1 MNHSMNANNNIKCS
15 VSSCTHHNSAKSVCS
30 LSSIQVGCCGPATKS
45 APAPSALPTRC
56 PSRRGRPVASL
67 SAKNTGM
74 VCDHP
79 GVLNAGISQRDY
91 SGLRASSALGA
102 SAAGAALP

>member
-30 LSSIQVGCCGPATKS
+30 LSSIQVGCCGPATRS

-56 PSRRGRPVASL
+56 PSRRAACKLPCPQKTPGWSVTIPVF
-67 SAKNTGM
+67 
-74 VCDHP
+74 
-79 GVLNAGISQRDY
+79 
-91 SGLRASSALGA
+91 
-102 SAAGAALP
+102 